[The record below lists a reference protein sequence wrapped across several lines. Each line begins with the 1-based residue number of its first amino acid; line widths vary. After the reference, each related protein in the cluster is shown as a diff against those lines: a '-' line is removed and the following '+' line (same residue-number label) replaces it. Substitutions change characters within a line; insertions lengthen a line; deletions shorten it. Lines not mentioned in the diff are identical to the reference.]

1 LQIGKEAENKD
12 FAAVA
17 REVKKAS
24 DVRWWDSGIPEADSR
39 VLAFPYGERLSM
51 SAEQH
56 RQYAPTTLGFGIVT
70 VSDTRGPEDDAGG
83 RSLSALAQ
91 VAGHRVEGSALVVD
105 DVAAIRAAVRRMLA
119 VPGIDVVVLTG
130 GTGFAPRDVTLDAV
144 LPLFD
149 KPIEGFGELF
159 RMLSWQQVG
168 AAAMLSRAAAGLI
181 GDRAVF
187 LLPGSPKAVSLA
199 MEKLIL
205 PEVAHLLGQ
214 ARRAAVGSSG

>member
-1 LQIGKEAENKD
+1 MKD
-12 FAAVA
+12 A
-17 REVKKAS
+17 
-24 DVRWWDSGIPEADSR
+24 
-39 VLAFPYGERLSM
+39 
-51 SAEQH
+51 AEQH
-56 RQYAPTTLGFGIVT
+56 RSYAPTTLGFGVIT
-70 VSDTRGPEDDAGG
+70 VSDTRRPEDDVSG
-83 RSLSALAQ
+83 RSLAALAQ
-91 VAGHRVEGSALVVD
+91 VAGHRVEGPALVVD
-105 DVAAIRAAVRRMLA
+105 DVAAIRGAVRRMLA
-119 VPGIDVVVLTG
+119 VSWVDVVVLTG

-149 KPIEGFGELF
+149 KPVEGFGELF

-205 PEVAHLLGQ
+205 PEAGHLLGQ
-214 ARRAAVGSSG
+214 ARRE